1 MRKKE
6 NKEGIGKSYSRTI
19 IMRTVCYDHC
29 VLHRQFRQFQA
40 IPSNSIYPK
49 YKEYGEGNGNWFNL
63 KVAEALKN
71 VLEFKNNNEWSGLEC
86 LSPNCG
92 PAGGIDICCR
102 NAKGTT

>member
-40 IPSNSIYPK
+40 IPSNSIHTK

-71 VLEFKNNNEWSGLEC
+71 VLEFKNNNEWSGTGMLIAELWTSGGYRYM
-86 LSPNCG
+86 LS
-92 PAGGIDICCR
+92 
-102 NAKGTT
+102 